1 MRDSR
6 QAPVTAEA
14 AAELAVSAAHQLGE
28 GVVWDAP
35 RRMWLWTDIEASL
48 LLRWA
53 GGSLP
58 PERHAL
64 PDRLGCLAPTRSGR
78 LLLGLAKGL
87 AWGHFGASGLVVTP
101 VAPVDA
107 AEPRTR
113 INDGR
118 TDRSGNFVFGTF
130 NEAADRRPIG
140 SFYQYSARYGLR
152 RLALPAVTIAN
163 SICFSPDGGT
173 MYFAD
178 SPGGLIQQ
186 CDYDADRAAVR
197 AVRPFANLPAPGAP
211 DGSVVDEEGCLWNAQ
226 WGLSRVQRYAPSG
239 EMLERVTLPVP
250 LVSCPAFGGPDL
262 STLLITTAR
271 VGLSPQQLGAA
282 PLSGALFTVH
292 WPHCR
297 GLADVPFDDDPGAP
311 ASA

>member
-1 MRDSR
+1 MRDS
-6 QAPVTAEA
+6 QQTLM
-14 AAELAVSAAHQLGE
+14 AAELAVSTAHQLGE
-28 GVVWDAP
+28 GVVWDAA

-48 LLRWA
+48 LMRWA
-53 GGSLP
+53 GDSRA

-87 AWGHFGASGLVVTP
+87 AWGRVNADGLVVTP
-101 VAPVDA
+101 LVAVDA

-118 TDRSGNFVFGTF
+118 TDRSGHFVFGTF

-140 SFYQYSARYGLR
+140 SFYQYSTRYGLR

-178 SPGGLIQQ
+178 SPCGLIQQ
-186 CDYDADRAAVR
+186 CDYDAERAEVGP
-197 AVRPFANLPAPGAP
+197 VRPFARLLAPGGP

-226 WGLSRVQRYAPSG
+226 WGLSQVQRYAPSG
-239 EMLERVTLPVP
+239 EMLERVGLPVP
-250 LVSCPAFGGPDL
+250 HVSCLAFGGPDL

-271 VGLSPQQLGAA
+271 VGLSPLQLADV
-282 PLSGALFTVH
+282 PLSGALFSIH

-297 GLADVPFDDDPGAP
+297 GLVDVPFDDDLGTLT
-311 ASA
+311 SA